1 MEALLFSLHEK
12 PFRNKINT
20 MIKSKVMFSNKQLFR
35 LIFPLLVE
43 QLLVMLVGMADTIMV
58 SAAGEAAISGVS
70 VVNDVNNLIIAIL
83 TAVAGG
89 GAVIVT
95 QYLGN
100 QDSENTKL
108 SASQLIMISFL
119 ISLIFGVLC
128 VSFHSQ
134 ILHVLYGSV
143 EADVMESAKVYFWIT
158 ALSFPFLGVYN
169 SAAAL
174 YRSMN
179 RTNTT
184 MRVSILMNIINLVG
198 NFICV
203 YLLKMGAAGVAWPTL
218 VSRIVAAAVM
228 FKLCFDEE
236 APVSVMWKDILS
248 WKQTIISRILSIA
261 IPNGVENG
269 LFQLGKVIVSTF
281 VATYGTMQIAA
292 NGVTNS
298 FCVLCYTT
306 EMAMQLAVVTVVGQC
321 VGAND
326 YAQAKYYI
334 RKMLI
339 MSWIMAIV
347 NNIIVFVVSPFALQ
361 LYSLKGETMA
371 ITETILGMECLAVA
385 VFHALAFVLPT
396 CLRAAGDAKY
406 TMYVGVISM
415 FAARVVGA
423 YVLGTVLGYGV
434 VGTRIAMYIDW
445 IVRIV
450 FFLVRYR
457 NGKWME
463 YRAI

>member
-1 MEALLFSLHEK
+1 
-12 PFRNKINT
+12 
-20 MIKSKVMFSNKQLFR
+20 MFTNAQLRR
-35 LIFPLLVE
+35 LILPLLVE

-70 VVNDVNNLIIAIL
+70 IVNDVNNLIIAIL
-83 TAVAGG
+83 TAIAGG
-89 GAVIVT
+89 GSVIVT

-100 QDSENTKL
+100 QDEENTKL
-108 SASQLIMISFL
+108 SASQLIMISFI
-119 ISLIFGVLC
+119 ISLFFGILC
-128 VSFHSQ
+128 VAFHSA
-134 ILHVLYGSV
+134 ILNFLYGSV
-143 EADVMESAKVYFWIT
+143 EADVMASAKVYFWIT

-169 SAAAL
+169 SSAAL

-184 MRVSILMNIINLVG
+184 MRVSILMNIINVVG

-203 YLLKMGAAGVAWPTL
+203 YLLHMGAAGVAWPTFA
-218 VSRIVAAAVM
+218 SRVVAAIVM
-228 FKLCFDEE
+228 LVLCFDKE
-236 APVSVMWKDILS
+236 APISVVWKDILT
-248 WKQTIISRILSIA
+248 WRKEIVSRILSIA

-298 FCVLCYTT
+298 LCVLCYTT

-326 YAQAKYYI
+326 YDQAKYYI

-339 MSWIMAIV
+339 LSAVMAVI
-347 NNIIVFVVSPFALQ
+347 NNIILYVVSPYALG
-361 LYSLKGETMA
+361 LYTLKGETLA
-371 ITETILGMECLAVA
+371 IAETILGMECLAVA
-385 VFHALAFVLPT
+385 LFHAPAFVLPT

-406 TMYVGVISM
+406 TMYVGVASM

-423 YVLGTVLGYGV
+423 YVLGTVMGYGV

-450 FFLVRYR
+450 FFAIRYK
-457 NGKWME
+457 NGKWTA
-463 YRAI
+463 YRAIE

>member
-1 MEALLFSLHEK
+1 MT
-12 PFRNKINT
+12 NK
-20 MIKSKVMFSNKQLFR
+20 MFSNSQLKR
-35 LIFPLLVE
+35 LILPLLVE

-70 VVNDVNNLIIAIL
+70 IVNDVNNLIIAIL
-83 TAVAGG
+83 TAIAGG

-100 QDSENTKL
+100 NDVENTKL
-108 SASQLIMISFL
+108 SSSQLITISFL
-119 ISLIFGVLC
+119 ISFVFC
-128 VSFHSQ
+128 VICVALHPM
-134 ILHVLYGSV
+134 ILNVLYGSV
-143 EADVMESAKVYFWIT
+143 DVDVMENAKVYFWIT

-179 RTNTT
+179 RTSTT
-184 MRVSILMNIINLVG
+184 MRVSIVMNVINVVG

-218 VSRIVAAAVM
+218 ISRIVASIIM

-236 APVSVMWKDILS
+236 APISVTWKDILT
-248 WKQTIISRILSIA
+248 WKQSIVSRILAIA

-298 FCVLCYTT
+298 LCVLCYTT

-326 YAQAKYYI
+326 YEQARYYI
-334 RKMLI
+334 RKMLW
-339 MSWIMAIV
+339 MSVVMAIV
-347 NNIIVFVVSPFALQ
+347 NNVILFVVSPFALQ
-361 LYSLKGETMA
+361 LYTLKGETFEIA
-371 ITETILGMECLAVA
+371 ETILGMECLAVA
-385 VFHALAFVLPT
+385 LFHAYSFVLPT

-423 YVLGTVLGYGV
+423 YILGTVMGMGV
-434 VGTRIAMYIDW
+434 IGTRLAMYIDW
-445 IVRIV
+445 IVRII
-450 FFLVRYR
+450 FFVARYR
-457 NGKWME
+457 SGKWTQ
-463 YRAI
+463 YRAIE

>member
-1 MEALLFSLHEK
+1 MK
-12 PFRNKINT
+12 NR
-20 MIKSKVMFSNKQLFR
+20 MFTNAQLRR
-35 LIFPLLVE
+35 LILPLLVE

-70 VVNDVNNLIIAIL
+70 IVNDVNNLIIAIL
-83 TAVAGG
+83 TAIAGG
-89 GAVIVT
+89 GSVIVT

-100 QDSENTKL
+100 QDEENTKL
-108 SASQLIMISFL
+108 SASQLIMISFI
-119 ISLIFGVLC
+119 ISLFFGILC
-128 VSFHSQ
+128 VVFHSA
-134 ILHVLYGSV
+134 ILNFLYGSV
-143 EADVMESAKVYFWIT
+143 EADVMNSAKVYFWIT

-169 SAAAL
+169 SSAAL

-184 MRVSILMNIINLVG
+184 MRVSILMNIINVVG

-203 YLLKMGAAGVAWPTL
+203 YLLHMGAAGVAWPTFA
-218 VSRIVAAAVM
+218 SRVVAAIVM
-228 FKLCFDEE
+228 LVLCFDKE
-236 APVSVMWKDILS
+236 APISVVWKDILT
-248 WKQTIISRILSIA
+248 WKKEIVSRILSIA

-298 FCVLCYTT
+298 LCVLCYTT

-326 YAQAKYYI
+326 YDQAKYYI

-339 MSWIMAIV
+339 LSAVMAVI
-347 NNIIVFVVSPFALQ
+347 NNIILYVVSPYALG
-361 LYSLKGETMA
+361 LYTLKGETLA
-371 ITETILGMECLAVA
+371 IAETILGMECLAVA
-385 VFHALAFVLPT
+385 LFHAPAFVLPT

-406 TMYVGVISM
+406 TMYVGVASM

-423 YVLGTVLGYGV
+423 YVLGTVMGYGV

-450 FFLVRYR
+450 FFAIRYK
-457 NGKWME
+457 NGKWTA
-463 YRAI
+463 YRAIE

>member
-1 MEALLFSLHEK
+1 M
-12 PFRNKINT
+12 T
-20 MIKSKVMFSNKQLFR
+20 QSKTMFSNKQLFR

-70 VVNDVNNLIIAIL
+70 VVNDVNNLIISIL

-89 GAVIVT
+89 GSVIVT

-119 ISLIFGVLC
+119 ISLVFGVVC
-128 VSFHSQ
+128 VGLHTQ
-134 ILHVLYGSV
+134 ILQLLYGSV
-143 EADVMESAKVYFWIT
+143 EVEVMESAKVYFWIT

-184 MRVSILMNIINLVG
+184 MRVSILMNFINVVG

-203 YLLKMGAAGVAWPTL
+203 YLMKMGAAGVAWPTL
-218 VSRIVAAAVM
+218 VSRIVAAIVM
-228 FKLCFDEE
+228 FRLCFDSES
-236 APVSVMWKDILS
+236 PVSVVWKDILT
-248 WKQTIISRILSIA
+248 WNQTIISRILSIA

-326 YAQAKYYI
+326 YEQAKYYI
-334 RKMLI
+334 RKMLK
-339 MSWIMAIV
+339 MSFVMEII
-347 NNIIVFVVSPFALQ
+347 NNIIVFAVSPFALQ
-361 LYSLKGETMA
+361 LYSLSGETMA
-371 ITETILGMECLAVA
+371 IAEEILGMECLAVA
-385 VFHALAFVLPT
+385 IFHALAFVLPT

-423 YVLGTVLGYGV
+423 YILGTMLGYGV
-434 VGTRIAMYIDW
+434 VGTRTELLA
-445 IVRIV
+445 
-450 FFLVRYR
+450 FSSF
-457 NGKWME
+457 
-463 YRAI
+463 

>member
-1 MEALLFSLHEK
+1 MQK
-12 PFRNKINT
+12 R
-20 MIKSKVMFSNKQLFR
+20 MFSNKQLGR
-35 LIFPLLVE
+35 LILPLLVE

-70 VVNDVNNLIIAIL
+70 IVNDVNNLIIAIL
-83 TAVAGG
+83 TAIAGG
-89 GAVIVT
+89 GSVIVT

-100 QDSENTKL
+100 QDRENTKL
-108 SASQLIMISFL
+108 SASQLITISFL
-119 ISLIFGVLC
+119 ISLVFGILC
-128 VSFHSQ
+128 VIFHTA
-134 ILHVLYGSV
+134 ILKLLYSSV
-143 EADVMESAKVYFWIT
+143 DADVMESAKVYFWIT

-169 SAAAL
+169 SSAAL

-179 RTNTT
+179 RTSIT
-184 MRVSILMNIINLVG
+184 MRVSILMNIINVVG

-203 YLLKMGAAGVAWPTL
+203 YMWHMGAAGVAWPTL
-218 VSRIVAAAVM
+218 ISRIVAAIVM
-228 FKLCFDEE
+228 FSLCFIQD
-236 APVSVMWKDILS
+236 APISVNWKDILE
-248 WKQTIISRILSIA
+248 WKQDIVSKILSIA
-261 IPNGVENG
+261 IPNGIENG
-269 LFQLGKVIVSTF
+269 LFQLGKVLVSTF
-281 VATYGTMQIAA
+281 VATYGTVQIAA

-298 FCVLCYTT
+298 LGVLCYTT

-326 YAQAKYYI
+326 YEQARYYI
-334 RKMLI
+334 KRMVI
-339 MSWIMAIV
+339 MAEIMAIV
-347 NNIIVFVVSPFALQ
+347 NNILLFVLSPLGLDLYTLQ
-361 LYSLKGETMA
+361 PETIS

-423 YVLGTVLGYGV
+423 YVLGTVMGLGV

-445 IVRIV
+445 IVRII
-450 FFLVRYR
+450 FFVYRYKS
-457 NGKWME
+457 GKWTQF
-463 YRAI
+463 RAV

>member
-1 MEALLFSLHEK
+1 MK
-12 PFRNKINT
+12 NK
-20 MIKSKVMFSNKQLFR
+20 MFTNRQLGR
-35 LIFPLLVE
+35 LILPLLVE

-58 SAAGEAAISGVS
+58 SAAGEAAISG
-70 VVNDVNNLIIAIL
+70 
-83 TAVAGG
+83 GG
-89 GAVIVT
+89 SVIVT

-100 QDSENTKL
+100 KDEENTKL
-108 SASQLIMISFL
+108 SASQLLMISFV
-119 ISLIFGVLC
+119 ISLVFGILC
-128 VSFHSQ
+128 VAFHSV
-134 ILHVLYGSV
+134 ILHALYKSIEV
-143 EADVMESAKVYFWIT
+143 DVMNSASVYFWIT

-169 SAAAL
+169 SSAAL

-184 MRVSILMNIINLVG
+184 MRVSILMNVINVVG

-203 YLLKMGAAGVAWPTL
+203 YLLHMGAAGVAWPTL
-218 VSRIVAAAVM
+218 ASRVVAAIVM
-228 FKLCFDEE
+228 LALCFDSE
-236 APVSVMWKDILS
+236 APISVVWKDILT
-248 WKQTIISRILSIA
+248 WNQTIISKILSIA
-261 IPNGVENG
+261 IPNGIENG
-269 LFQLGKVIVSTF
+269 LFQLGKVIISMF

-326 YAQAKYYI
+326 YDQARYYI

-339 MSWIMAIV
+339 MAMVMAVI
-347 NNIIVFVVSPFALQ
+347 NNVILFVVSPFALQ
-361 LYSLKGETMA
+361 LYTLKNETLA
-371 ITETILGMECLAVA
+371 ITETILGMECLAVGL
-385 VFHALAFVLPT
+385 FHALAFVLPT

-406 TMYVGVISM
+406 TMYVGVLSM
-415 FAARVVGA
+415 FFARVAGA
-423 YVLGTVLGYGV
+423 YILGTVMGLGV

-450 FFLVRYR
+450 FFAIRYKS
-457 NGKWME
+457 GKWTQ
-463 YRAI
+463 YRAIE